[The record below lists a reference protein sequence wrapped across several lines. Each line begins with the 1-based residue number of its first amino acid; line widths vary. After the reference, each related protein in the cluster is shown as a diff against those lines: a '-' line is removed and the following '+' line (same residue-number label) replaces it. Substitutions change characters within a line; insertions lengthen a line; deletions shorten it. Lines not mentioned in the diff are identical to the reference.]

1 MVRQIDTMSVDHDP
15 QVHISSSIIDL
26 PISKQQVGTT
36 SEASL
41 HEGLAVSQSSVE
53 SPPSLTHTPTTSAS
67 SSDSEK
73 SHPQEQLTGVKSLM
87 DEDDNEP
94 MIVDVTPS
102 RRSDT
107 LEDAH
112 HKGTGGDDSLP
123 DSSPTCC
130 RPTPIRAGSGGAGP
144 LVSSFFGGGVE
155 ASEDVEERD
164 PPVER
169 ASPPGVTSSSSDGHF
184 FRPIGG
190 LDYEPKQQQ
199 QQWDHMYSNSLCADE
214 IFFPSCD
221 FHFSEQLDLMTVRLQ
236 SNRDVTGGSH
246 PGTQDTALAALANL
260 PCVTT
265 CVPFYLRTSSNP
277 TASFLFLSVVIPL
290 GKFFS
295 FRIVTTPCPFGDMIN
310 TPCRK
315 RW

>member
-1 MVRQIDTMSVDHDP
+1 MVLQIDTMSVDHDP

-26 PISKQQVGTT
+26 PISKQQLGTT

-41 HEGLAVSQSSVE
+41 HEGFAVSQSSVLE

-67 SSDSEK
+67 SSDSGK

-102 RRSDT
+102 RRSET

-123 DSSPTCC
+123 DSSATCC
-130 RPTPIRAGSGGAGP
+130 RPTPIRAGNGGAGP
-144 LVSSFFGGGVE
+144 LVSSFFGGVE
-155 ASEDVEERD
+155 ASEDMEERD

-169 ASPPGVTSSSSDGHF
+169 SSPPGVTPSSSDGHF

-190 LDYEPKQQQ
+190 LDYEPKQQHH
-199 QQWDHMYSNSLCADE
+199 QWDHMYSNSLCADE
-214 IFFPSCD
+214 LFFPSCD

-246 PGTQDTALAALANL
+246 PSTQAKVLAALAR
-260 PCVTT
+260 V
-265 CVPFYLRTSSNP
+265 
-277 TASFLFLSVVIPL
+277 
-290 GKFFS
+290 
-295 FRIVTTPCPFGDMIN
+295 
-310 TPCRK
+310 
-315 RW
+315 